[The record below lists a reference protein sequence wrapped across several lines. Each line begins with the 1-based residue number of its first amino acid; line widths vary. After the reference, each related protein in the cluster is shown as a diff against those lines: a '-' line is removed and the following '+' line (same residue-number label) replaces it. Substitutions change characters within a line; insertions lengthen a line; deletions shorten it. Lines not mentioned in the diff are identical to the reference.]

1 MWIMY
6 SQGVGG
12 GGEEQD
18 RQKYVFSISAFS
30 WRDFSSTTSGPDT
43 QH

>member
-6 SQGVGG
+6 SQRVGG

-18 RQKYVFSISAFS
+18 RQKHVFSISAFS
-30 WRDFSSTTSGPDT
+30 RIDFSSTSGPDT